1 MGALK
6 HHVLSAG
13 KTMKQLQE
21 LREFL
26 RVGDGDSA
34 KRLIENLNPSSVVSA
49 GNVDLAK
56 LPKDVLRTSLIPDI
70 DIKPGHSIAVQ
81 ETGNGNCLYNSTS
94 LSLCGDELQCTALRL
109 LVASELYFNAGIT
122 QLMKCLKGQLN
133 SRRFQNVCCFRLL

>member
-6 HHVLSAG
+6 HHVLSAR

-26 RVGDGDSA
+26 RVGDEDSG

-56 LPKDVLRTSLIPDI
+56 LPKDVL
-70 DIKPGHSIAVQ
+70 
-81 ETGNGNCLYNSTS
+81 
-94 LSLCGDELQCTALRL
+94 
-109 LVASELYFNAGIT
+109 
-122 QLMKCLKGQLN
+122 
-133 SRRFQNVCCFRLL
+133 